1 MEIRTYISKK
11 HVISQEEEAV
21 LERAAKILD
30 KLHADS
36 QKGGI
41 WEADFQRARD
51 SLVYLLDNLDF
62 NGEYSYWDDV
72 TDDSTTERE

>member
-1 MEIRTYISKK
+1 MEIRTNISKK

-30 KLHADS
+30 KLYANS
-36 QKGGI
+36 QKSSI
-41 WEADFQRARD
+41 WEADFQRAKD

-72 TDDSTTERE
+72 IDDSMTEQE